1 MVIIVTATIAPE
13 SNMQQLVLKDKEQ
26 RLRQYK
32 SALNSLIDA
41 KPDAKIVFCDN
52 SGFGTDGFEEEIAC
66 AKKQGIQLEILSFL
80 GDSDAV
86 IRHGKGYGEGEII
99 RHVLSESKLICDER
113 YMMKITGRLRVDNIA
128 NLVSKVNQNRVYF
141 NIPNIHRKDLFDTR
155 VYAMPVKTYREY
167 FETAYKKVDD
177 DQGYYLEHAFTDAI
191 FENSLKVCNFPCY
204 PRIVGESGSGGAQY
218 TYTEWKS
225 KVRDILSVFNVYG
238 QVRKG

>member
-26 RLRQYK
+26 RLKQYK

-52 SGFGTDGFEEEIAC
+52 SGFGTDGFEEEISC
-66 AKKQGIQLEILSFL
+66 AKKKGIQLEILSFW
-80 GDSDAV
+80 GNSDAV

-99 RHVLSESKLICDER
+99 RHVLSESRLICDER

-155 VYAMPVKTYREY
+155 LYAMPVKTYREY
-167 FETAYKKVDD
+167 FETAYKRVDD
-177 DQGYYLEHAFTDAI
+177 DHGYYLEHAFTDAI
-191 FENSLKVCNFPCY
+191 FANGLKVCNFPCY

-225 KVRDILSVFNVYG
+225 RVRDILSVFNVYG